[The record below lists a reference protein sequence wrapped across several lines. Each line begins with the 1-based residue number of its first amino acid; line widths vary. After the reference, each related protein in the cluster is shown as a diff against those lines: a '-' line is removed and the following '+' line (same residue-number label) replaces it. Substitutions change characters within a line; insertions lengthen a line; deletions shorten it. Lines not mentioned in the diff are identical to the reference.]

1 MISTIEGGR
10 EDMMGMSPG
19 EVLWLRDHLGD
30 DGAAKDLASLYERAI
45 HDPDAREEFDTAL
58 LRFRDS
64 DAYTEVLMRMFSA

>member
-10 EDMMGMSPG
+10 EDMLGMSPG

-30 DGAAKDLASLYERAI
+30 DGTAKDLASLYEQAVR
-45 HDPDAREEFDTAL
+45 DPDARQAFDRAL

-64 DAYTEVLMRMFSA
+64 DAYTGVLMRMFTA